1 MSKANFDQR
10 RRILA
15 GTAALS
21 SMNALPAFAQ
31 QVANA
36 AASQGHDHHHHH
48 HAMPEGLNI
57 QKANYRIPSVTL
69 VREDGARVGLAA
81 EMDDGRP
88 VILGFIFTSCTAICP
103 VISQTLS
110 QVQDALLKSK
120 DRFNMMSISI
130 DPEYDTPARLTE
142 YARKFQASSQWR
154 HYTGSVR
161 DIIAVQRAFHVY
173 RGDKMNHTPVTLLRS
188 APGQSWVRLDGFAS
202 PDDIVAQYH
211 KLVHAA

>member
-1 MSKANFDQR
+1 MSKAISDRR

-21 SMNALPAFAQ
+21 SLSAMPAFAQ
-31 QVANA
+31 QVATA
-36 AASQGHDHHHHH
+36 AASQGHDHHHHQ
-48 HAMPEGLNI
+48 AMPEGLNI
-57 QKANYRIPSVTL
+57 QKANYRIPSVSL
-69 VREDGARVGLAA
+69 VREDGTRVGLAA

-110 QVQDALLKSK
+110 QVQEALLKSE

-142 YARKFQASSQWR
+142 YARKFHASSQWR

-202 PDDIVAQYH
+202 SDDIVAEYH